1 MKKTLILFFAM
12 AFIAVAPAQTK
23 AGGANI
29 PNTASFEGEKL
40 VLNGVGVREKF
51 WMDMYAGALY
61 LNAKSSNVNT
71 IMNAEEPMA
80 IKLHIVSKL
89 ISSDKM
95 IDAVT
100 EGFENSTN
108 GNVAP
113 LKTEIDKFISFFR
126 DEITKD
132 DVFDLV
138 YLPSKGIVV
147 YKNGKE
153 QGTIKGKEFKK
164 ALFGIWLSNN
174 PADKKLKEGMLGKK

>member
-1 MKKTLILFFAM
+1 MKKTFLLLFAM

-23 AGGANI
+23 AGGATI
-29 PNTASFEGEKL
+29 PNTVSFEGEKL

-61 LNAKSSNVNT
+61 LNAKSSNANT
-71 IMNAEEPMA
+71 IMNADEPMA
-80 IKLHIVSKL
+80 IKIHIVSKL

-113 LKTEIDKFISFFR
+113 LKTEIDKFIGFFR
-126 DEITKD
+126 DEISKD
-132 DVFDLV
+132 DVFDIV
-138 YLPSKGIVV
+138 YLPSKGVVV
-147 YKNGKE
+147 YKNGNEK
-153 QGTIKGKEFKK
+153 GAIKGKEFKK
-164 ALFGIWLSNN
+164 ALFGIWLSNK
-174 PADKKLKEGMLGKK
+174 PADQKLKQGMLGK

>member
-1 MKKTLILFFAM
+1 MKKTLLLLFAM

-23 AGGANI
+23 AGGATI
-29 PNTASFEGEKL
+29 PNTVSFEGEKL

-61 LNAKSSNVNT
+61 LSAKSSNANT
-71 IMNAEEPMA
+71 IMNADEPMA
-80 IKLHIVSKL
+80 IKIHIVSKL

-100 EGFENSTN
+100 EGFENSTK

-113 LKTEIDKFISFFR
+113 LKTEIDKFIGFFR
-126 DEITKD
+126 DEISKD
-132 DVFDLV
+132 DVFDIV
-138 YLPSKGIVV
+138 YLPSKGVVV
-147 YKNGKE
+147 YKNGNE

-174 PADKKLKEGMLGKK
+174 PADKKLKDGMLGK